1 MQQGEFED
9 VTYLH
14 FKFKQF
20 LMISS
25 IFQDYIVSSFVLFLP
40 KNKYII
46 SKLGQSYQ
54 KNFIVKA
61 SPFNKYHESAH

>member
-1 MQQGEFED
+1 MQQKEFED

-14 FKFKQF
+14 FMFKQF

-40 KNKYII
+40 KKKKKNC
-46 SKLGQSYQ
+46 KLGQSYQ
-54 KNFIVKA
+54 KHSIVKE
-61 SPFNKYHESAH
+61 SPFNKYH

>member
-1 MQQGEFED
+1 MQQKEFED

-14 FKFKQF
+14 FMFKQF

-40 KNKYII
+40 KKNC
-46 SKLGQSYQ
+46 KLGQSYQ
-54 KNFIVKA
+54 KHSIVKE
-61 SPFNKYHESAH
+61 SPFNKYH